1 MISNGLLTQL
11 RLPQPVLKT
20 LQKRLVL
27 LANRLDPLLIRLG
40 MLRIRHL
47 TLSLCN
53 LPDFSPLVSSLR
65 QDRLAILGFFF
76 CSIRKPFFVFHY
88 QNFCNTGK
96 CKLACIPET
105 NGKVCHHK
113 HVCSIPKRAA
123 NDIVLRV
130 DFSDHLEDEQNE
142 CRALDHP
149 SPRSCSRRK
158 WDSPGGRCGGGCS
171 FLLS

>member
-65 QDRLAILGFFF
+65 QDRLAILGFFLPQ
-76 CSIRKPFFVFHY
+76 IRLTVVFATM
-88 QNFCNTGK
+88 CCGA
-96 CKLACIPET
+96 LA
-105 NGKVCHHK
+105 
-113 HVCSIPKRAA
+113 
-123 NDIVLRV
+123 
-130 DFSDHLEDEQNE
+130 
-142 CRALDHP
+142 
-149 SPRSCSRRK
+149 
-158 WDSPGGRCGGGCS
+158 
-171 FLLS
+171 LLSCGDE

>member
-65 QDRLAILGFFF
+65 QDRLAILGFFSVKSVLVQEAF
-76 CSIRKPFFVFHY
+76 CLQMAYRARREATLSIFITVPRAQLFNLDEKR
-88 QNFCNTGK
+88 NA
-96 CKLACIPET
+96 LAFAKSS
-105 NGKVCHHK
+105 G
-113 HVCSIPKRAA
+113 
-123 NDIVLRV
+123 
-130 DFSDHLEDEQNE
+130 
-142 CRALDHP
+142 AL
-149 SPRSCSRRK
+149 K
-158 WDSPGGRCGGGCS
+158 SPGWGGFSTGA
-171 FLLS
+171 